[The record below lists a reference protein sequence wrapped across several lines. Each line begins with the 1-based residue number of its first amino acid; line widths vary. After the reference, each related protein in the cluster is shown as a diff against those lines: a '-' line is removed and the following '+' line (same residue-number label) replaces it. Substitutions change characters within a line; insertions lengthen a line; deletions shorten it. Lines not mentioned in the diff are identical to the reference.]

1 MMSWEFSRCALS
13 VSVVATMLAGCGG
26 SQPPIGTPGAM
37 QQALPI
43 APAHTVARRAQLA
56 QSFRVLHNFGYGSD
70 AAGGGSLINVGGT
83 LYGTTAFGGLYE
95 AGTFYSLTT
104 SGSEKVLYNFTDG
117 FAGGFPDGHL
127 IDVDGA
133 LYGTTSSGGT
143 GGGSGDG
150 TVYSIST
157 RGEEKVLHN
166 FAGGPDDGWQ
176 PSGGL
181 IDVNGMFYGTTQLGG
196 GGHCSPSGYGCG
208 TVYRISKAGAEKVL
222 YNFDRRRDGNTPSA
236 GLIDV
241 KGVLYGTTYS
251 GGNHDE
257 GTVYRISTSG
267 AEKVLYSFAGEPDG
281 AWPEAALVD
290 VNGTLYGTTYIGGV
304 YPGAGSGSGTVFSIT
319 TSGKEHVLHSFGGA
333 RDGWYP
339 SGTLLAVK
347 GTLYGTTSQGG
358 VYKEGGG
365 AQGGGTVFSIT
376 TGGAEKVLFDFIRHD
391 GEVPVGGVIDVN
403 GTFYGTTDLFGDYD
417 KGTAYALKL

>member
-13 VSVVATMLAGCGG
+13 VSVVAAMLAGCGG
-26 SQPPIGTPGAM
+26 SPPPIGTPGAM

-43 APAHTVARRAQLA
+43 APAHTVARRAQLV
-56 QSFRVLHNFGYGSD
+56 QSLRVLHNFGYGSD
-70 AAGGGSLINVGGT
+70 AAGGGSLINVRGT

-104 SGSEKVLYNFTDG
+104 SGSEKVLYNFAYG
-117 FAGGFPDGHL
+117 SAGASPGGRL
-127 IDVDGA
+127 INEYGT
-133 LYGTTSSGGT
+133 LYGTTSSGGS

-196 GGHCSPSGYGCG
+196 GGHCSPPGYGCG

-222 YNFDRRRDGNTPSA
+222 YNFDRHRDGNTPLA

-241 KGVLYGTTYS
+241 KGVMYGTTQF
-251 GGNHDE
+251 GGSHGD

-267 AEKVLYSFAGEPDG
+267 AEKVLYSFAGDPDG
-281 AWPEAALVD
+281 ASPLAALVD
-290 VNGTLYGTTYIGGV
+290 VNGTLYGTTSGGGA
-304 YPGAGSGSGTVFSIT
+304 YPAEAGTVFSVT
-319 TSGKEHVLHSFGGA
+319 TSGKEHVLHSFGSPH
-333 RDGWYP
+333 DGWYP
-339 SGTLLAVK
+339 GGRLLARK

-358 VYKEGGG
+358 VYKQGGG
-365 AQGGGTVFSIT
+365 AQGGGIVFSIT
-376 TGGAEKVLFDFIRHD
+376 TGGAEKVLYNFVKHD
-391 GEVPVGGVIDVN
+391 GEVPVGGLIDVN
-403 GTFYGTTDLFGDYD
+403 GTFYGTTNLFGEYD
-417 KGTAYALKL
+417 KGTAYALNL